1 MESEFEA
8 QLRSERAL
16 GMRLAAEIA
25 GLHAFAREAAGSQ
38 DQAVSAAC
46 INNGIL
52 EAAWKLEDRPMRA
65 DATGLW
71 PPHQRIIDDRGAYKT
86 PGRWII
92 RVRHYLFGW
101 LASDR
106 TYLVRSDNGFRV
118 GVPPKKLLKQSK

>member
-52 EAAWKLEDRPMRA
+52 EEGIPIFKL
-65 DATGLW
+65 
-71 PPHQRIIDDRGAYKT
+71 
-86 PGRWII
+86 
-92 RVRHYLFGW
+92 
-101 LASDR
+101 
-106 TYLVRSDNGFRV
+106 
-118 GVPPKKLLKQSK
+118 